1 LQLASRK
8 GENHTK
14 ITSSPNSY
22 IFMEVCM
29 VVGVN
34 SYARDKLDNANIIS
48 TDIKSKSKP
57 ISRVLSWSRA

>member
-1 LQLASRK
+1 
-8 GENHTK
+8 
-14 ITSSPNSY
+14 
-22 IFMEVCM
+22 M

-57 ISRVLSWSRA
+57 ISRVLS